1 MELMFWWS
9 IIILLYIYIG
19 YPLLLLVLPAKK
31 TASDSGDDPAS
42 FPEVT
47 IIIPAFNE
55 EDVIAETI
63 KNKLDLDYPQD
74 KLSIIV
80 VSDESMDNTDTIV
93 NDIAATDDRVKLI
106 RQVPREG
113 KTAGLNLA
121 MKQCSSEIVVF
132 CDANGIYDRGA
143 LQQLTAVFKDPD
155 VGYVTGKMIYVN
167 SEGNVIGDGCSAYMK
182 YENILRELESKVSSV
197 VGVDGGVDAIRREI
211 YQPMRSDQLPDFVLP
226 LKVIRQGY
234 RVVYQSTALL
244 KEKSLSNSQS
254 EFSMRARVSLR
265 AFWAMWDMK
274 ELFNPVAYRLFS
286 VQLFSHKLLRYF
298 AFAPIILV
306 FLASLALIGEGGIY
320 LLALVVQL
328 VLYVVAWNGYKNQD
342 SNNRLVALV
351 YYFFLINAAAAY
363 AFFNFLQGKKIALW
377 KPRLG

>member
-1 MELMFWWS
+1 M
-9 IIILLYIYIG
+9 
-19 YPLLLLVLPAKK
+19 LLLVLPAKK